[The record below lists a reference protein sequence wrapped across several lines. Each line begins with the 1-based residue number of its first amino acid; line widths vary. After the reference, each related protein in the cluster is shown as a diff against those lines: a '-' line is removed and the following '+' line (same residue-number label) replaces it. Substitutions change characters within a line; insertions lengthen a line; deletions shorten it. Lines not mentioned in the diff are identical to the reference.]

1 MKLWCL
7 QGVAYAA
14 STLLF
19 SIPAAAQIVPDA
31 TLPVNSIVTPNGNSL
46 TIDGGSRAGGN
57 LFHSFKEFSLPT
69 GGEAFFNNTVD
80 VQNIF
85 SRVTGSNISHID
97 GLIRANGRANLFLLN
112 PNGIVFGPHARLN
125 IGGSFIGSTASSIN
139 FADGTQF
146 SATNPTVAPLLTV
159 SVPIG
164 LGFGSHPGPITAQGT
179 GHNLTTTHA
188 EQTPYVVTDSN
199 TGLGVQPGRTLA
211 LVGGNVT
218 LNGMTLT
225 APGGRIELGSVAEG
239 IVGFNPISQ
248 EFVLDYA
255 GANDFRDLRLQQRSL
270 ADVSGVTAGSIQV
283 QGRQVILND
292 ASVLWSQNRGSLPG
306 GSINVRAAESV
317 EMGGYIPSTRI
328 RSGLVSET
336 LGTGTSGDITV
347 STQRLI
353 SRGAGGIFNRTFSQ
367 GTGGD
372 VIVNA
377 SELVEFSGFVPK
389 ASNTISAYTLST
401 AKAGNIAIFARRLF
415 LSDGGIIAST
425 TFNRGAGGNITV
437 NAEII
442 ELIGT
447 SNGNGALFANSFGA
461 GNSGDIAINTRT
473 LILRN
478 GGRLTTASFSTG
490 DGGNINVNASESV
503 EVSDRN
509 PIDATP
515 SRIRSSVAIA
525 SESVRRFFPGLP
537 DVPSGASGN
546 LTINT
551 PNLTLTEQGFVS
563 VSNEG
568 VGRGGTLTVNA
579 GSVMLSGNGSFSA
592 TTVSGE
598 GGNIA
603 LQAQSLQMRRNSSI
617 TTTAGLGD
625 GTGNGGN
632 LTINA
637 NVIAALENSDISA
650 NAVFGQGGNISISTS
665 GIFGTQFRP
674 QPTPESDI
682 TASSQFGLSG
692 TVAITNLEVE
702 NRSFLVK
709 LPQNL
714 LDTREQITTG
724 CAADRGNTFTVTG
737 RGGLPENP
745 SSGLLGRAVWWD
757 NRDLSQVSQTAQK
770 LPLTETTPE
779 IVEATGFRIN
789 AQGQVELVAD
799 AASSSNS
806 WVSPT
811 NCQTLPLSSSGLR
824 NLPRHLI
831 SSPP

>member
-7 QGVAYAA
+7 QGVAICLTAGGA
-14 STLLF
+14 IATSILLF
-19 SIPAAAQIVPDA
+19 STPAAAQILPDA
-31 TLPVNSIVTPNGNSL
+31 TLRVNSIVTPNGNTL

-57 LFHSFKEFSLPT
+57 LFHSFREFSLPT
-69 GGEAFFNNTVD
+69 GSEAFFNNALD

-85 SRVTGSNISHID
+85 SRVTGSNISNID
-97 GLIRANGRANLFLLN
+97 GLIRANGAANLFLLN
-112 PNGIVFGPHARLN
+112 PNGIVFGPNARLN
-125 IGGSFIGSTASSIN
+125 IGGSFIGSTASRIN

-146 SATNPTVAPLLTV
+146 SATNPTPAPLLTV

-164 LGFGSHPGPITAQGT
+164 LGFGSNPGQITAQGT
-179 GHNLTTTHA
+179 GHNLTTRHA
-188 EQTPYVVTDSN
+188 EQAPYVATDSN
-199 TGLGVQPGRTLA
+199 TGLRVQPGRTLA

-239 IVGFNPISQ
+239 IVGFNSNSQ

-255 GANDFRDLRLQQRSL
+255 LANNFGDIQLFQQSL
-270 ADVSGVTAGSIQV
+270 ADVSGITAGSIQV

-306 GSINVRAAESV
+306 GSINVRAIESV
-317 EMGGYIPSTRI
+317 EISGYIPRTRI

-336 LGTGTSGDITV
+336 LGNGTSGDITV

-353 SRGAGGIFNRTFSQ
+353 SRGAGGIYNRTFSQ
-367 GTGGD
+367 GNGGS
-372 VIVNA
+372 ITVNA
-377 SELVEFSGFVPK
+377 SDLVELSGFVPNG
-389 ASNTISAYTLST
+389 SNTISAYTLS
-401 AKAGNIAIFARRLF
+401 ASKAGNIDIFARRLF
-415 LSDGGIIAST
+415 LSDGAIISNT
-425 TFNRGAGGNITV
+425 TFNRGAGGTITV
-437 NAEII
+437 NAEMI

-447 SNGNGALFANSFGA
+447 RNGNGALFANSFGA

-473 LILRN
+473 LSVLN
-478 GGRLTTASFSTG
+478 GGRLTTASFSAG

-509 PIDATP
+509 PTDATP

-525 SESVRRFFPGLP
+525 SESVRRVFPGLP

-551 PNLTLTEQGFVS
+551 PNLTVREQGFIS

-579 GSVMLSGNGSFSA
+579 GSVLLAGNGSLSA
-592 TTVSGE
+592 TTASGE
-598 GGNIA
+598 AGNIA
-603 LQAQSLQMRRNSSI
+603 LQAQSLQMRRLSSI

-637 NVIAALENSDISA
+637 DIIVALENSDITA
-650 NAVFGQGGNISISTS
+650 NAVKGRGGNISISTS

-674 QPTPESDI
+674 QETSESDI
-682 TASSQFGLSG
+682 TASSQFGISG
-692 TVAITNLEVE
+692 TVVITNPEVDT
-702 NRSFLVK
+702 RSFLVE

-714 LDTREQITTG
+714 VDKSQQITTG
-724 CAADRGNTFTVTG
+724 CAADGGNTFSVTG

-745 SSGLLGRAVWWD
+745 SSTILGRAVWWD
-757 NRDLSQVSQTAQK
+757 NRDLSDVSQTAQK
-770 LPLTETTPE
+770 LPKTSPPE

-789 AQGQVELVAD
+789 AQGEVELVAD
-799 AASSSNS
+799 AASSRNS
-806 WVSPT
+806 WVTPD
-811 NCQTLPLSSSGLR
+811 NCQTLPLSSSRDR
-824 NLPRHLI
+824 NP
-831 SSPP
+831 